1 MRDTHEPLLDDQLTA
16 TTEPSNTGEHDNVA
30 RNA

>member
-1 MRDTHEPLLDDQLTA
+1 MRDAREPLLDNQLTA
-16 TTEPSNTGEHDNVA
+16 TTKPSNTGEHDNVA